1 MSKRALPAMQPSRA
15 SSIRQATSEDRY
27 QMQKGTSPG
36 HNGVESKA
44 DDREKTQMKKVQSR

>member
-1 MSKRALPAMQPSRA
+1 MSERALPAMQPSRA
-15 SSIRQATSEDRY
+15 SSIRRATSEDRH
-27 QMQKGTSPG
+27 QMQKATSPG